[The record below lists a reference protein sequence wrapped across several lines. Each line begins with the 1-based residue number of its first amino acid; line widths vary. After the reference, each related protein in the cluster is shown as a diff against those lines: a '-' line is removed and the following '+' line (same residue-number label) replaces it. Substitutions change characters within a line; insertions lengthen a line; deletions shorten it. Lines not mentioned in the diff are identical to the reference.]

1 MEEYLI
7 VDGYNVIGAER
18 DLKQLGDLAEARD
31 ALIEKLSEYQAY
43 TGVQVYV
50 VFDAHMVPGIGRRTK
65 DQEITVIYTRK
76 NQTADECIERLVKQL
91 RGVQRQI
98 YVATS
103 DYTEQR
109 VVFGEGALRKS
120 ARELL
125 LELDQ
130 LKSEIRTQV
139 QENYQQK
146 NERLSVHKD
155 MAEILE
161 KWRRGR

>member
-1 MEEYLI
+1 
-7 VDGYNVIGAER
+7 
-18 DLKQLGDLAEARD
+18 
-31 ALIEKLSEYQAY
+31 
-43 TGVQVYV
+43 
-50 VFDAHMVPGIGRRTK
+50 AHMVPGIGRRTK